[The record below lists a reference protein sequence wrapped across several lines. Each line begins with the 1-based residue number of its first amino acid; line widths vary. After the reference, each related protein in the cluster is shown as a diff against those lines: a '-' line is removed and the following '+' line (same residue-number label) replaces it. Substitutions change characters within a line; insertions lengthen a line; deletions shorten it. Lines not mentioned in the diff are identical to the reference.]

1 LNEIGASPTSKV
13 NAHTSAGR
21 RKRWWWRRRRRLNVN
36 GVVVL
41 NELHA

>member
-1 LNEIGASPTSKV
+1 V